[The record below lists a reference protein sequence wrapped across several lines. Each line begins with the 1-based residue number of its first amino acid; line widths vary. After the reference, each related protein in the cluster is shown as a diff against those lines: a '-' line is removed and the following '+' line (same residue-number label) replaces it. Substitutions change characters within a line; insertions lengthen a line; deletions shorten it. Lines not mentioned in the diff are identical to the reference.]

1 MKRSIIAAAVIVA
14 LGPPMTLATLARTA
28 ALSPEVAVNR
38 GVVELETARAAGISV
53 RIAEDLANVI
63 DDGATRRVLP
73 VIGKGALQNITD
85 LKLLRGI
92 DMAILQTDVLDY
104 ARQQNLF

>member
-1 MKRSIIAAAVIVA
+1 MNRRTIAAAIIFTLVSAIARPA
-14 LGPPMTLATLARTA
+14 LPKTA
-28 ALSPEVAVNR
+28 GLPPEVGVVNR

-73 VIGKGALQNITD
+73 VIGKGPC
-85 LKLLRGI
+85 R
-92 DMAILQTDVLDY
+92 ILPI
-104 ARQQNLF
+104 